1 MADDEPPVDGT
12 VNAIL
17 RYRHLPP
24 IPTRFDRKLGDLDDL
39 NGVVM
44 TKLRTIRHAGDAC
57 DLGGLRELL
66 QTYVDAVMALA
77 KDVGR

>member
-1 MADDEPPVDGT
+1 MA
-12 VNAIL
+12 
-17 RYRHLPP
+17 
-24 IPTRFDRKLGDLDDL
+24 
-39 NGVVM
+39 
-44 TKLRTIRHAGDAC
+44 KLRTIRHAGDAC